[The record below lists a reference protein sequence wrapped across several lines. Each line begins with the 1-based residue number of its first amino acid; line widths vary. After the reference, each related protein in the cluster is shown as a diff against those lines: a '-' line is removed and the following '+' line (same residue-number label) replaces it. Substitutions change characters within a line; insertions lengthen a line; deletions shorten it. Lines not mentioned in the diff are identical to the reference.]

1 MVILRQLVD
10 AKYPNFFSC
19 QMVQDFHRPQ
29 LFLSRF
35 PLFSIVVERCYNN
48 QLSQGGIAISHED
61 SAASCISFTWLI
73 AYVVVVNYAGIVS
86 SQGVFTTFGNY
97 ISRLRETICSMGSKK
112 THWGTAATIHLK
124 SPIGLLAQANVS
136 GIMPNLEQNSE
147 QIATKSRCFCP
158 RVVISS
164 SKYSNFTEEIIFL

>member
-1 MVILRQLVD
+1 MPNIPTFFL
-10 AKYPNFFSC
+10 AKWCRISIVHSYFCPG
-19 QMVQDFHRPQ
+19 
-29 LFLSRF
+29 F

-124 SPIGLLAQANVS
+124 SPIGLLAQANVC

-164 SKYSNFTEEIIFL
+164 SKYSNFTEEIKFFS